1 MKKFP
6 SVPRLTNAP
15 SELIEHGSLRI
26 QEKVDGANFRFQLR
40 DSGVIRFG
48 DRSRVYAAREIP
60 APYQHAVRH
69 VRDYLD
75 RDALRESVTDVES
88 VVFFGEAM
96 HQHTINYD
104 WSRVPSFLGFDIW
117 SETREQFLSWELVKR
132 IYNRLSLSPVN
143 TFDTGIRAN
152 EFDPDTYEIPR
163 SNWYEGPA
171 EGVIIRDERGRRTK
185 LLHPRFQEVDD
196 TIPVDAPVDELAR
209 KYATSHRFEKIADK
223 LTDREIP
230 VTFDAVYDRILEDI
244 IREEHK
250 QLYYGNTNVDM
261 KVFRS
266 EVAAL
271 TRQFLESRVSDG

>member
-6 SVPRLTNAP
+6 SIPRLVNSP
-15 SELIEHGSLRI
+15 SELIERGSLRI

-40 DSGVIRFG
+40 DNGVLRFG
-48 DRSRVYAAREIP
+48 DRSRVYTAREIP
-60 APYQHAVRH
+60 TPYRHAVRH
-69 VRDYLD
+69 VRDHLN
-75 RDALRESVTDVES
+75 RDALREITDVES
-88 VVFFGEAM
+88 TVFFGEAM
-96 HQHTINYD
+96 HQHTISYD
-104 WSRVPSFLGFDIW
+104 WSHVPSFLGFDIW
-117 SETREQFLSWELVKR
+117 SETREQFLPWETVER
-132 IYNRLSLSPVN
+132 IYDHLDLSPVN
-143 TFDTGIRAN
+143 TFDTDIRAN

-171 EGVIIRDERGRRTK
+171 EGVIIRDEKGRRTK

-196 TIPVDAPVDELAR
+196 TIPVAAPADELAR

-230 VTFDAVYDRILEDI
+230 VTFDAVYDRTLEDI

-261 KVFRS
+261 KEFRS

-271 TRQFLESRVSDG
+271 TRRFLESRVSDG